1 MYITKIDILS
11 GVYWI
16 EIKEVNLRILCGSP
30 ADSVKHL
37 IKKGLCLWVEQ
48 NGVKFETGPN
58 AILLSDI
65 SIQNGQLSN
74 LCEFP
79 VLQMLYR
86 QGMIIPNHPN
96 NNGTK
101 PLLIGST
108 QQVTS
113 QINYIYRGNY
123 GLISKEEI
131 MQAGYSAKKADKIM
145 KMKLKF
151 AFGKMVDT
159 NELLNKVI
167 LNEDKKVLI
176 KDEVSIQ
183 RTSTNVFEISYKG
196 ENVTVD
202 LNLDKRQKYE
212 SPYPLNYFNIQKEYF
227 AVIHSGQGDGWNI
240 NQPSM
245 SSVLMYQGKIYLID
259 AGPNIEYILE
269 SLGIGIS
276 EIEGVFHT
284 HSHDDHFVGLTSLIK
299 SDKKIKYYATKLIR
313 ESVVKKLTALLNIE
327 EEKVYSYFEIIDLK
341 FDKYTN
347 INGLEVKPVFS
358 PHPVETNMF
367 IFRTF
372 WKNGYKSYAHYAD
385 TTSLDVLEK
394 MITQNSEEIGIS
406 QYFYNKTKK
415 TYLEYADIKKIDIGG
430 GMIHGDAKDFKD
442 DNTKKIILAHSSK
455 EYNDEEKEIGSSAAF
470 GTLNVLI
477 KSKQSYDSQNA
488 FKYLSSYHSDLP
500 TSILNTFL
508 NLEIETINPGTI
520 FLKKGQ
526 KVKNIFILLSGV
538 AESIYSDKKIVSS
551 LTAGSMIGK
560 MNGIFK
566 FISDETVR
574 AISYIKVL
582 KIPTKMFI
590 NAVKSYGLYP
600 QIEGKMDKVF
610 FLKQNILF
618 NEDISNPVLEKIAT
632 NMNLEFYKKGTIFSL
647 DNRRKLYL
655 IDNGTIHM
663 KLGNRV
669 ANTLEKGDFFGE
681 EYAIFKLPGIYSC
694 IAQEDISVYSI
705 EGSILEDI
713 PIIRWKIFE
722 SIKKKEK
729 TLLHCEGK
737 YIWNERFKINV
748 QSMDIEHER
757 IFFMINN
764 IYALANMSDIEEKRD
779 DLISLTNSL
788 IEYIKQ
794 HLENEEKLLQMYQ
807 YPICEKHIE
816 SHNEFKDRLYRF
828 LNEIEENK
836 KFDSNKIVTIIFDWF
851 VIHIEFEDKKFGKYL
866 NEKGIY

>member
-1 MYITKIDILS
+1 MFIRKIDITS

-16 EIKEVNLRILCGSP
+16 EIKEINLRILCGSP

-37 IKKGLCLWVEQ
+37 IKKGLSIWVEQ

-101 PLLIGST
+101 PMLIGST

-113 QINYIYRGNY
+113 QMNYIYRGNY

-131 MQAGYSAKKADKIM
+131 MQAGYSAKKAKKIM
-145 KMKLKF
+145 RMKLKF
-151 AFGKMVDT
+151 AFGKMVNT
-159 NELLNKVI
+159 NELLSKVI
-167 LNEDKKVLI
+167 LNEKNKTQI
-176 KDEVSIQ
+176 KDDAYIQ
-183 RTSTNVFEISYKG
+183 RIDTNIFEISYKD
-196 ENVTVD
+196 EKVTVD
-202 LNLDKRQKYE
+202 LNLKSRQKYE
-212 SPYPLNYFNIQKEYF
+212 SPYPLNYFNIPKEYF

-240 NQPSM
+240 SQPSM
-245 SSVLMYQGKIYLID
+245 SSVLVYQGKIYLID

-313 ESVVKKLTALLNIE
+313 ESVVKKMTALLNIE
-327 EEKVYSYFEIIDLK
+327 EEKVYSYFDIIDLD

-385 TTSLDVLEK
+385 TTSFNVLEN
-394 MITQNSEEIGIS
+394 MITDNSEQIGIS
-406 QYFYNKTKK
+406 RNFYNKTKK
-415 TYLEYADIKKIDIGG
+415 TYLEHADIKKIDIGG
-430 GMIHGDAKDFKD
+430 GMIHGCAKDFKED
-442 DNTKKIILAHSSK
+442 TTNKIILAHSGN
-455 EYNDEEKEIGSSAAF
+455 EYSDEDKEIGSSAAF
-470 GTLNVLI
+470 GTVNVLI
-477 KSKQSYDSQNA
+477 NAKQSYDRQNA
-488 FKYLSSYHSDLP
+488 FKYLNSYHSDLP
-500 TSILNTFL
+500 NSTLNTFL

-520 FLKKGQ
+520 FLKKDEV
-526 KVKNIFILLSGV
+526 VKYIFILLSGV
-538 AESIYSDKKIVSS
+538 AESIYSDNQIVSS
-551 LTAGSMIGK
+551 LTAGAMIGK

-566 FISDETVR
+566 FKSDETVR

-590 NAVKSYGLYP
+590 NVVKSYGLYP
-600 QIEGKMDKVF
+600 QIEAKMDKVF

-618 NEDISNPVLEKIAT
+618 NEDISNPVLEKIAR
-632 NMNLEFYKKGTIFSL
+632 NMHLEYYKKGSTFTL
-647 DNRRKLYL
+647 DEKRKLYL
-655 IDNGTIHM
+655 MNSGIVHM
-663 KLGNRV
+663 NLGERV
-669 ANTLEKGDFFGE
+669 AQVLKRGDFFGE
-681 EYAIFKLPGIYSC
+681 EYAVFKTPGIYTC
-694 IAQEDISVYSI
+694 IAQEDITVYSVDG
-705 EGSILEDI
+705 ETLEDI

-722 SIKKKEK
+722 TIKKKEK
-729 TLLHCEGK
+729 TLLQCDGK
-737 YIWNERFKINV
+737 YAWNERFKINIQAV
-748 QSMDIEHER
+748 DIEHER
-757 IFFMINN
+757 IFYMINN
-764 IYALANMSDIEEKRD
+764 IYALANMNNIDEKRK
-779 DLISLTNSL
+779 DLVALTNTL
-788 IEYIKQ
+788 IEYIHN
-794 HLENEEKLLQMYQ
+794 HLINEEKLLLMYE
-807 YPICEKHIE
+807 YPLNEKHFA
-816 SHNEFKDRLYRF
+816 SHNVFRERLSKF
-828 LNEIEENK
+828 LEEIKRNK
-836 KFDSNKIVTIIFDWF
+836 NFDAQKIVTIFFDWF
-851 VIHIEFEDKKFGKYL
+851 VIHIELEDKRYGKFL